1 MDTAL
6 IPTGRIVGVQGTPLD
21 LTKPTRLGEVP
32 IPNLLVVSTQI
43 APIKV
48 LDTCPG
54 GEYAGF
60 SHTYVIEENVVEKKD
75 GKIVQKMLGGESSTL
90 AHCATVEERRRFK
103 TKFEIITFPA
113 FRLKSSHFPCFMI
126 LSLLSGLGL
135 RVLTSQ
141 PGVCNTWI
149 CQSPF

>member
-6 IPTGRIVGVQGTPLD
+6 IPTGRVVGVQGTPLD

-60 SHTYVIEENVVEKKD
+60 SHTYVIEENVVEMKD
-75 GKIVQKMLGGESSTL
+75 GKIVEKMLGGESSTL

-103 TKFEIITFPA
+103 TKFEIIA
-113 FRLKSSHFPCFMI
+113 FSC
-126 LSLLSGLGL
+126 LSLEIITFSMLNDSLP
-135 RVLTSQ
+135 SQ
-141 PGVCNTWI
+141 WPWSQSVDKPTRGV
-149 CQSPF
+149 